1 MNGCVLINDTETV
14 VRRCSV
20 KKVFLEISQNSQEN
34 TCARDS
40 SLMKLQGEAW
50 DFINREAL
58 AQVWLATLKSEW
70 QRCFPKNFAK
80 FLRTPFPKLIFQD
93 FAARNCFL

>member
-20 KKVFLEISQNSQEN
+20 KKVFVEISQNSQEN

-40 SLMKLQGEAW
+40 SLIKLQAEAW
-50 DFINREAL
+50 DFINRETL
-58 AQVWLATLKSEW
+58 AQEWLATLKSDW

-93 FAARNCFL
+93 FASRNCFL